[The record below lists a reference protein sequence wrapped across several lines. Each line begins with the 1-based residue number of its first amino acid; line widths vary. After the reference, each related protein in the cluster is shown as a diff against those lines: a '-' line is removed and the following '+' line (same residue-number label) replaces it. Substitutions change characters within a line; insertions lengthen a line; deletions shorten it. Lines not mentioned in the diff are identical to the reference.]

1 MSLTFSPL
9 LSFFGDPI
17 CLYLFCGGEECLG
30 SVAFPFAGDVDF
42 TMVTEDS
49 LNYDLSTNCSIM
61 ICRLIVQYTLE
72 RRSERSYCS
81 KLFYNKTEVHI
92 LIAVNYFTE
101 ELTK

>member
-9 LSFFGDPI
+9 LSFIGEPI

-49 LNYDLSTNCSIM
+49 LNYIFWVQ
-61 ICRLIVQYTLE
+61 IVL
-72 RRSERSYCS
+72 
-81 KLFYNKTEVHI
+81 LWFVDWLYNT
-92 LIAVNYFTE
+92 
-101 ELTK
+101 